1 MNRPRAPRTAM
12 RAALAL
18 IILLAGAGPVSAR
31 DVSVVVQAS
40 SPTVV
45 TAGYPVAYPVSAS
58 NVGTNTL
65 NSVTLT
71 GEAPDSFTYLG
82 ASSTLCSA
90 TEPVCTFG
98 QVPSGVPL
106 PDVTFYYLVPETTGS
121 YEFRAVVSVNEG
133 SGDNSDDKS
142 KAQDSFSSTPV
153 VTNVVAISPDFVS
166 GHSVAGVR
174 TFSTGLT
181 NLDTTNQH
189 GSSVTVP
196 SNAEVRVADVPPAAI
211 DIPCPAVAAASCFG
225 WATSLAVSDGSE
237 FPAGI
242 EVTIRWDASELPS
255 GMTDRKL
262 RIVHFDGSGFDVVG
276 DACTF
281 ANGQPTNLP
290 CIKSAPQKQPD
301 KDIQATIL
309 LLHNGFVRGW

>member
-1 MNRPRAPRTAM
+1 MNRPRASRTAT

-18 IILLAGAGPVSAR
+18 IVLLAGAGPVTAR
-31 DVSVVVQAS
+31 DVTVVVQTS

-58 NVGTNTL
+58 NVGKNTV

-71 GEAPDSFTYLG
+71 GVAPDSFTYLG
-82 ASSTLCSA
+82 ASSTACGL
-90 TEPVCTFG
+90 TEPVCVFG
-98 QVPSGVPL
+98 QVPSNTPL
-106 PDVTFYYLVPETTGS
+106 PDVIFYYRVPETTGT

-133 SGDNSDDKS
+133 GGDNSDGKS
-142 KAQDSFSSTPV
+142 NAEDSFSSDPV
-153 VTNVVAISPDFVS
+153 VTNVVAVDPDFVS
-166 GHSVAGVR
+166 GHSIPGER
-174 TFSTGLT
+174 LFSTGLT

-196 SNAEVRVADVPPAAI
+196 SNAEVRVADVPPLAI
-211 DIPCPAVAAASCFG
+211 DVPCPAVAASCFG
-225 WATSLAVSDGSE
+225 WATSLAVSNGAE

-242 EVTIRWDASELPS
+242 EVTIRWDASELPN

-262 RIVHFDGSGFDVVG
+262 RIVHFDGSGFDVVS

-281 ANGQPTNLP
+281 ADGLPTNLP
-290 CIKSAPQKQPD
+290 CILSAPAKQPD

>member
-1 MNRPRAPRTAM
+1 MKRPRASLTAT

-18 IILLAGAGPVSAR
+18 IVVLAGAAPVSAR
-31 DVSVVVQAS
+31 DVSVVVQTS

-45 TAGYPVAYPVSAS
+45 TAGHPVAYPVSAM
-58 NVGTNTL
+58 NIGKNTV
-65 NSVTLT
+65 NNVTLT
-71 GEAPDSFTYLG
+71 GVAPASFSYLG
-82 ASSTLCSA
+82 ASSTACGA
-90 TEPVCTFG
+90 TAPVCTFG
-98 QVPSGVPL
+98 QVASGSPL
-106 PDVTFYYLVPETTGS
+106 PNVTFYYLVPETIGS

-133 SGDNSDDKS
+133 GGDNSDGN
-142 KAQDSFSSTPV
+142 ANAEDSFSSDPV
-153 VTNVVAISPDFVS
+153 VTNVVAFSPDFVS
-166 GHSVAGVR
+166 GHSVAGIR

-181 NLDTTNQH
+181 NLDATNQH

-196 SNAEVRVADVPPAAI
+196 SNAEVRVADVPPLAI
-211 DIPCPAVAAASCFG
+211 DVPCPAATPSCFG
-225 WATSLAVSDGSE
+225 WATSLTVSNGAA

-262 RIVHFDGSGFDVVG
+262 RIVHFDGSGHEVVSN
-276 DACTF
+276 ACTF
-281 ANGQPTNLP
+281 ANGLPTNLP
-290 CIKSAPQKQPD
+290 CIKSAPMKQPD